1 MSTYRIRVWQEP
13 RTSGDTKSLA
23 AQVVRNED
31 DVTVGDITQVTTY
44 ADLDALAEPYGLAR
58 EHYEYLGD
66 ADAVRA
72 LLDANSAE

>member
-13 RTSGDTKSLA
+13 RTSGDATSLA

-31 DVTVGDITQVTTY
+31 DVTVGDIIQVSTY
-44 ADLDALAEPYGLAR
+44 ADLDTLAEPYGLTS

-66 ADAVRA
+66 VNAVRA
-72 LLDANSAE
+72 LLGVNSAG

>member
-13 RTSGDTKSLA
+13 GTAGDTARLA

-31 DVTVGDITQVTTY
+31 DVAVGDITPVSTREDI
-44 ADLDALAEPYGLAR
+44 AALAEPYGLTP

-66 ADAVRA
+66 ANTVRA
-72 LLDANSAE
+72 LLDDPI